1 MEPAYEEPQS
11 NQIAGL
17 MVNML
22 IYMLKGWKKFKFNN
36 QSKYEVPVIL
46 YLTMAIYLKTTSAG

>member
-11 NQIAGL
+11 NQIASL

-22 IYMLKGWKKFKFNN
+22 QYMPQAEKSLN
-36 QSKYEVPVIL
+36 
-46 YLTMAIYLKTTSAG
+46 LTTKARTKWQL